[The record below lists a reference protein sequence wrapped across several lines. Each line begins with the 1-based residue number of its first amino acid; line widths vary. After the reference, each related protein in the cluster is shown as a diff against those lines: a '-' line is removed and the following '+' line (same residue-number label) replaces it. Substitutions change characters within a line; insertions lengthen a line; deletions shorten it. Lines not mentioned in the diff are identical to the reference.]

1 MASSLT
7 PGALLP
13 VGEMHGR
20 DLFCARS
27 DIIMEQAAMNR
38 MNSRKIALLAI
49 AGIGLLFATR
59 GVLARISAGVP
70 GARVQDANTPVI
82 RFVKNPEL
90 APPLQVQDILGKP
103 VNKDNWGGKVVLVN
117 FWATWCPPCREEIP
131 ELLEL
136 KKEFKDRLEIVGI
149 SEDDDPPEYVLKFAR
164 QKGMTYPIVM
174 ATQALIESYGGVPA
188 LPTTFLVDTQGRVV
202 QKHSGLHPI
211 EGYELE
217 ISFAPGDAR
226 GCARGDIRRY
236 RQVFLKNAANA
247 TELPGVSFKGL
258 TAEQKKRALRRLNS
272 DSCTCGCKLT
282 VSQCR
287 VNDTEC
293 PVSGKIAADVRE
305 RNCQRFKAAPQSVR
319 EGTELD
325 HAVSRTGF
333 NPSGFEFCG
342 ARYDL

>member
-1 MASSLT
+1 
-7 PGALLP
+7 
-13 VGEMHGR
+13 
-20 DLFCARS
+20 
-27 DIIMEQAAMNR
+27 MEPAAMNR
-38 MNSRKIALLAI
+38 MNSRKIVLLAI
-49 AGIGLLFATR
+49 AGVGLLIATH
-59 GVLARISAGVP
+59 GVLARIPTGVP

-90 APPLQVQDILGKP
+90 APPLQVQDILGRP

-136 KKEFKDRLEIVGI
+136 KKVFKDRLEIVGI

-211 EGYELE
+211 EEYELE
-217 ISFAPGDAR
+217 IRSLLGMPADAR
-226 GCARGDIRRY
+226 VETFVDTG
-236 RQVFLKNAANA
+236 QVFLKNAANA

-293 PVSGKIAADVRE
+293 PVSGKLAADVVKEIAAGSRQP
-305 RNCQRFKAAPQSVR
+305 RTPPAKAPNSITQ
-319 EGTELD
+319 
-325 HAVSRTGF
+325 
-333 NPSGFEFCG
+333 
-342 ARYDL
+342 